1 LVLILAGFIPAGAAS
16 YGISILTVGLGE
28 LIACGGLGTLLIR
41 YLDTHPKTAEKLF

>member
-1 LVLILAGFIPAGAAS
+1 
-16 YGISILTVGLGE
+16 VGLGE